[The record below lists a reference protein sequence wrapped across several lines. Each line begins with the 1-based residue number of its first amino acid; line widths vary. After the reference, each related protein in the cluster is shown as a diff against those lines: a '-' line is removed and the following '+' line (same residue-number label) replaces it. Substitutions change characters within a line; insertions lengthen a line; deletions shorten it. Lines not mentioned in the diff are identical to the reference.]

1 MSTVTSPRRRYGDG
15 MNKKLTATLLIAA
28 AVLTNAAFTVLGTV
42 FNYPD
47 VLGEPVDDILA
58 AFRANQ
64 ATVVVWFTVMA
75 LSAALF
81 APIAIGV
88 GRLSNHPA
96 MRFAVP
102 VGIAAAVV
110 QVIGLIRWPILVPG
124 FAAGA
129 ASSDP
134 TVAAGARD
142 SFLLAHRLI
151 GTVVG
156 ETFGYFLTAAWT
168 LLVLVALGRGIPRWF
183 TALGAV
189 SAVLIVS
196 GVLAPLRLPVVDTA
210 NFIGYV
216 VWSVWLVV
224 FAVLI
229 LLRYPRSRAT
239 PPDPVPSGA
248 GRRRAS

>member
-1 MSTVTSPRRRYGDG
+1 
-15 MNKKLTATLLIAA
+15 MNAVMKTKLTATLLIAA

-64 ATVVVWFTVMA
+64 TTVVVWFTVMA

-81 APIAIGV
+81 APIATGV
-88 GRLSNHPA
+88 GRLSSHRA
-96 MRFAVP
+96 MRVAVP

-110 QVIGLIRWPILVPG
+110 QVIGLARWPLLVPG
-124 FAAGA
+124 FAADA
-129 ASSDP
+129 ASGDP
-134 TVAAGARD
+134 TVAAEARD
-142 SFLLAHRLI
+142 SFLLAHRVL

-156 ETFGYFLTAAWT
+156 ETFGYLLTAAWT
-168 LLVLVALGRGIPRWF
+168 LLVLMALGRGIPRWF

-189 SAVLIVS
+189 SAVLILG
-196 GVLAPLRLPVVDTA
+196 GVLTPLHLPMVDDA

-216 VWSVWLVV
+216 MWSIWLVI
-224 FAVLI
+224 FAILI
-229 LLRYPRSRAT
+229 LLRHPRSRAT
-239 PPDPVPSGA
+239 TPDPVRSGG
-248 GRRRAS
+248 GRRVTT

>member
-1 MSTVTSPRRRYGDG
+1 
-15 MNKKLTATLLIAA
+15 MNRKLTAILLIAA
-28 AVLTNAAFTVLGTV
+28 AVLTNAAFTVLGMV

-47 VLGEPVDDILA
+47 ILGEPVEDILA

-64 ATVVVWFTVMA
+64 TTVVVGFTVMA

-88 GRLSNHPA
+88 GRLSRHRA
-96 MRFAVP
+96 MRIAVP

-110 QVIGLIRWPILVPG
+110 QVIGLARWPLLVPG
-124 FAAGA
+124 FASDA

-134 TVAAGARD
+134 AIAAGARD
-142 SFLLAHRLI
+142 TFLLAHRVL

-156 ETFGYFLTAAWT
+156 ETFGYLLTATWT
-168 LLVLVALGRGIPRWF
+168 LLVLIALGRGIPRWF

-189 SAVLIVS
+189 SAVLILG
-196 GVLAPLRLPVVDTA
+196 GVLSPLHLPVVDNA

-216 VWSVWLVV
+216 MWSVWLVI
-224 FAVLI
+224 FALLI
-229 LLRYPRSRAT
+229 LLRRPRSRAAT
-239 PPDPVPSGA
+239 SEPVLSGV
-248 GRRRAS
+248 GRRVAS

>member
-1 MSTVTSPRRRYGDG
+1 
-15 MNKKLTATLLIAA
+15 MNSKLTATLLIAA

-47 VLGEPVDDILA
+47 VLGEPVEDILA
-58 AFRANQ
+58 AFRASQ
-64 ATVVVWFTVMA
+64 TTVVVWFTVMA

-88 GRLSNHPA
+88 GQLSTRRA
-96 MRFAVP
+96 MKIAVP

-110 QVIGLIRWPILVPG
+110 QVIGLARWPLLVPG
-124 FAAGA
+124 FAADA

-134 TVAAGARD
+134 TIAAGARD
-142 SFLLAHRLI
+142 SFLLAHRLL

-156 ETFGYFLTAAWT
+156 ETLGYMLTAAWT
-168 LLVLVALGRGIPRWF
+168 LLVLIALGRGIPRWF

-189 SAVLIVS
+189 SAVLILA
-196 GVLAPLRLPVVDTA
+196 GVLSPLQLPVVDNA

-216 VWSVWLVV
+216 MWSVWLVI
-224 FAVLI
+224 FAILI
-229 LLRYPRSRAT
+229 LRQPHFPAAAE
-239 PPDPVPSGA
+239 PVLSGA
-248 GRRRAS
+248 RRMATS